1 VRPDVYVVVSK
12 IINPVPVYRTP
23 DAPETSYEPWE
34 AIEAKKAKDKAD
46 SEADKKVAEEK
57 LDKFK

>member
-12 IINPVPVYRTP
+12 IINPVPVYRIP
-23 DAPETSYEPWE
+23 DAPESNYEPWE

-46 SEADKKVAEEK
+46 QEAD
-57 LDKFK
+57 